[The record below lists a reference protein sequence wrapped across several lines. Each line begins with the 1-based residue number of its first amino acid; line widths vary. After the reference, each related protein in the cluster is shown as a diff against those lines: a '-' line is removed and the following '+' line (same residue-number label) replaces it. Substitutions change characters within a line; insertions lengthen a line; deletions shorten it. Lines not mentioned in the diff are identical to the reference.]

1 MYEPTS
7 LYTPATATESPCE
20 PPISTNIVIDD
31 ALMRQAMQA
40 SGARSKREAVELGW
54 LTDTSQLRDSRD
66 SQLRS
71 VTVG

>member
-20 PPISTNIVIDD
+20 SPIRTNIVIDD

-40 SGARSKREAVELGW
+40 SGARSKREPVELGW